1 MKKIYWVVIIG
12 TVGLIIALT
21 YTQSLVAL
29 VATDTQVAAS
39 ALSRS
44 QTNSVVTW
52 LKKLQ
57 YTSNV
62 RDASYGAIAV
72 SDGIAAYEDGT
83 ARPLRRVTPYFSH
96 LAALGLLDSGALGSV
111 TAVQRW
117 LQWYIK
123 NRDPKLGVP
132 LDTWYT
138 LDGKYG
144 TTCPVKSDPVQ
155 CNTVDAEDSSAA
167 LFLVVTEKFV
177 TKGGSKSF
185 VRNNKNAIRAVEDTL
200 IKLIDTD
207 GLSWAKQ
214 SYPIKYMMDN
224 VEVLAGLEAAARL
237 QRNVFGDATRANEL
251 TIKATNLRKALYGST
266 GSFYDSSKGQFAVY
280 EDGRGDRGVSDM
292 RTWYPDVMAQLW
304 PSAFY
309 QDGNPAARNNALQAL
324 ANQLPS
330 RVLAQGD
337 CEALKKVTT
346 NAHAPVIAYVMRLHK
361 DEGAEALTKCM
372 YNQIGPTF
380 AWPVTAADAGWL
392 LRR

>member
-1 MKKIYWVVIIG
+1 MKKAYWAIIVVI
-12 TVGLIIALT
+12 GLIIALT

-29 VATDTQVAAS
+29 VTTDTQAAAS
-39 ALSRS
+39 TLSRS
-44 QTNSVVTW
+44 QTNDVVTW
-52 LKKLQ
+52 IKKLQ

-96 LAALGLLDSGALGSV
+96 LAALGLLDSGSFGSV

-123 NRDPKLGVP
+123 NRDPQLGVP

-138 LDGKYG
+138 TDGKYG
-144 TTCPVKSDPVQ
+144 TTCPVKNDPVQ

-167 LFLVVTEKFV
+167 LFLVTTDRFV

-185 VRNNKNAIRAVEDTL
+185 VRNNKAAIRAVEDTL
-200 IKLIDTD
+200 IKLIDAD

-214 SYPIKYMMDN
+214 SYPVKYMMDN
-224 VEVLAGLEAAARL
+224 VEVLAGLDAAARL
-237 QRNVFGDATRANEL
+237 QRNVFGDTVRANEL
-251 TIKATNLRKALYGST
+251 TVKATNLRKALYGST

-280 EDGRGDRGVSDM
+280 EDERGNRGVSDM

-304 PSAFY
+304 PAAFY
-309 QDGNPAARNNALQAL
+309 QDSNPVVRENALA
-324 ANQLPS
+324 AIAKQLPS
-330 RVLAQGD
+330 LALAQGD
-337 CEALKKVTT
+337 CEVLKTVTN
-346 NAHAPVIAYVMRLHK
+346 NAHAPVIAYIMRLHK
-361 DEGAEALTKCM
+361 YEGAEALTKCM
-372 YNQIGPTF
+372 YKQMSPSF

-392 LRR
+392 LRK